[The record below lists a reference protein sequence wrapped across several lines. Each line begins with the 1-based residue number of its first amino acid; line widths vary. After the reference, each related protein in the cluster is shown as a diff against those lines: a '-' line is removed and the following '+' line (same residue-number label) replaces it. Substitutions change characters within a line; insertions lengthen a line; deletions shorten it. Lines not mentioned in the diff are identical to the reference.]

1 MLKGKIPNAR
11 GFSYFNNRQSTLWQ
25 VVVFII
31 IIEHASMSSSFNP
44 QPSTIIPQPK
54 LSLIRE
60 LLDALLVFKAAYEQ
74 LVIVLCHDIAV
85 EADNHDLP
93 LLHGVYHTATALV
106 ERDVLA
112 DGHVACEVLD
122 LVVKTVP

>member
-31 IIEHASMSSSFNP
+31 IIEHASMFSSFNP

-60 LLDALLVFKAAYEQ
+60 LLDALLVFELANQEP
-74 LVIVLCHDIAV
+74 VIILGHDVSV
-85 EADNHDLP
+85 ESDNHH
-93 LLHGVYHTATALV
+93 LLLLYGVYHTAAALV
-106 ERDVLA
+106 KRDVGSYGNIA
-112 DGHVACEVLD
+112 GKVLVH
-122 LVVKTVP
+122 LYMQ